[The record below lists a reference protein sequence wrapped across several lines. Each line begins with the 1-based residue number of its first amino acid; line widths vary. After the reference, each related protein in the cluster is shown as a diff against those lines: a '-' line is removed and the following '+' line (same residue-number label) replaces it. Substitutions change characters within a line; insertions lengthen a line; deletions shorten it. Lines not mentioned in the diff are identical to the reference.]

1 MDEDIHR
8 IIKTTVGKFGTIH
21 ILVNNAGGPPVGTFA
36 ELSDELWMNGILI
49 NNVCP
54 GYMLTKRQEEIIKKR
69 SSDQNLSV
77 KEYMT

>member
-1 MDEDIHR
+1 MISRIEHR
-8 IIKTTVGKFGTIH
+8 IT
-21 ILVNNAGGPPVGTFA
+21 NNF
-36 ELSDELWMNGILI
+36 LLI

-77 KEYMT
+77 EEYMT

>member
-21 ILVNNAGGPPVGTFA
+21 
-36 ELSDELWMNGILI
+36 ILI

-77 KEYMT
+77 EEYMT